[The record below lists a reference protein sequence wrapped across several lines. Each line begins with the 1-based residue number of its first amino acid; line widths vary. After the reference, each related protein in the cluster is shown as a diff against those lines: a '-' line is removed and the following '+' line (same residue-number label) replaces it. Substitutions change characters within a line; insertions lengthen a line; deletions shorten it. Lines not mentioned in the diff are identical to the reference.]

1 MNYNVYLNNELFI
14 ARPMLIDLIPET
26 VDASLMIQNVVQ
38 SNGIMININANEKKK
53 KKLCVCKEED
63 YAWNP
68 SLITWEC
75 DKDCEIDEYLKI
87 YFCVTSSEILLNYWW
102 LLMIQ

>member
-38 SNGIMININANEKKK
+38 SNGIMINIIANEKKK
-53 KKLCVCKEED
+53 KENFV
-63 YAWNP
+63 YA
-68 SLITWEC
+68 
-75 DKDCEIDEYLKI
+75 KKKI
-87 YFCVTSSEILLNYWW
+87 MLEILAC
-102 LLMIQ
+102 LLGSVIKIVRLMNTWKFIFAWQVVKFC

>member
-38 SNGIMININANEKKK
+38 SNEIKINVNANEKKK
-53 KKLCVCKEED
+53 K
-63 YAWNP
+63 
-68 SLITWEC
+68 
-75 DKDCEIDEYLKI
+75 
-87 YFCVTSSEILLNYWW
+87 
-102 LLMIQ
+102 